1 MQEIKITLREV
12 DFINVCKTGTI
23 NYNTGYNK
31 LVAYISKIEMKKLAL
46 GELVEKEV
54 EGEVF
59 NIIVSGIDI
68 DMIKEILRRSPIF
81 SDLFYEI

>member
-1 MQEIKITLREV
+1 MKEIKITLREV

-23 NYNTGYNK
+23 IYNTVYNK
-31 LVAYISKIEMKKLAL
+31 IIVYISKIEMKKLAL
-46 GELVEKEV
+46 GELLEKEV

-59 NIIVSGIDI
+59 NIKISDIDI
-68 DMIKEILRRSPIF
+68 DMVKEILRRSPIF